1 VFTPTR
7 TLRRVLSI
15 TTAIGLALPSFA
27 QTPNVITP
35 PARVGQVAN
44 LSGSVSYNG
53 AGSNGQWVAATANY
67 PLTDGDSLF
76 TQSASQAAI
85 AIDASLLTLGPNTEL
100 QINTLDD
107 TSLTATESQ
116 GEVFL
121 NLTGLQPGET
131 TTINT
136 PRGAVTLT
144 QNGAYDI
151 AAGDAG
157 DPTTV
162 AVLAGAASIGQLEI
176 PAGQEGYITGT
187 DQPTAQLGALQRDAF
202 MNSVLGESSPP
213 PPPYVPPVVQQM
225 TGAAELSTYGS
236 WDQSPQ
242 YGAVWY
248 PSVDSGWAP
257 YREGHWAFVAPW
269 GWTWVDVEPW
279 GFAPFHY
286 GRWIQEGG
294 RWGWCPAS
302 AYGGGDGGGYGG
314 GGYYRPVYAPAVVS
328 FFGIGA
334 GVAIT
339 AAILSRGDVGWVPLG
354 PGEAYHPYYHA
365 DPHYIQQINRVD
377 VRDYQHITIN
387 NIHNTTIINNYANHN
402 GATYIQASD
411 MARGESVRHY
421 GHPVT
426 GQMFAQARP
435 VEGSAFNQGIRP
447 DYAPRAAEAP
457 RPTDFAQRHDIPAPA
472 VSRQPFQPGFRPQG
486 GEAMHPQ
493 GAFSPANPQAPG
505 FPPQAGQPFRP
516 QAPDFQKQPMP
527 AYHQPEQSFHPQAMP
542 AFHPP
547 AEQFHPQDTQLPHVY
562 QPEQQY
568 HAPQA
573 PAFHPQDAQTPHVY
587 APPQQFHAPEA
598 PAYHPPE
605 QSFHPEN
612 APAFHPQEMPSHVE
626 QAPRPNDTHNQ
637 NFHN

>member
-1 VFTPTR
+1 VFTPNL

-35 PARVGQVAN
+35 PSRVGQVAN
-44 LSGSVSYNG
+44 IAGSVSYNG

-67 PLTDGDSLF
+67 PLTNGDSLF

-85 AIDASLLTLGPNTEL
+85 AIDASLLTLAPNTEL

-107 TSLTATESQ
+107 TNLTATESQ

-187 DQPTAQLGALQRDAF
+187 DQPTAQLGGLQRDAF
-202 MNSVLGESSPP
+202 MNTVLGESSPP

-248 PSVDSGWAP
+248 PSVDAGWAP

-286 GRWIQEGG
+286 GRWIQDGG

-302 AYGGGDGGGYGG
+302 AYGG
-314 GGYYRPVYAPAVVS
+314 
-328 FFGIGA
+328 
-334 GVAIT
+334 
-339 AAILSRGDVGWVPLG
+339 GDVGWVPLG

-435 VEGSAFNQGIRP
+435 VEGGAFNQGIRP

-457 RPTDFAQRHDIPAPA
+457 RPTDFAQRRDIPAPEI
-472 VSRQPFQPGFRPQG
+472 SRQPFQPGFRPQG
-486 GEAMHPQ
+486 GAPMRPQ
-493 GAFSPANPQAPG
+493 GAFSPVTPQAPG
-505 FPPQAGQPFRP
+505 FHPENT
-516 QAPDFQKQPMP
+516 P
-527 AYHQPEQSFHPQAMP
+527 AFHAPEQTFHPQPMP

-547 AEQFHPQDTQLPHVY
+547 AGQVQPQAPHVFAPPQHFQAPEAPAFHPQATQLPHVY
-562 QPEQQY
+562 EPQQQNQ
-568 HAPQA
+568 APAA
-573 PAFHPQDAQTPHVY
+573 PAFHPPVEQGHPFQPQ
-587 APPQQFHAPEA
+587 QQFHAPET
-598 PAYHPPE
+598 PAYQPPVP
-605 QSFHPEN
+605 Q
-612 APAFHPQEMPSHVE
+612 FHPQEE
-626 QAPRPNDTHNQ
+626 APRPQ
-637 NFHN
+637 PGQFQPQFHPQEQRPEPAPQAPQHYMPPEGGHRSN